1 MGQQQLLLIILG
13 TLVVGIAVA
22 GGIILFRGGAVN
34 AARDAVSLDVEE
46 LAARAQ
52 VFYRKPRVMGG
63 GGRSFSKST
72 DPTALIS
79 IIDLTNM
86 PANQNGTY
94 SIDASRSS
102 VGDSVVIVG
111 MGFET
116 VGIDTV
122 SVEAHVTDR
131 NVRTYVIH

>member
-52 VFYRKPRVMGG
+52 VYYRKPNVMGG
-63 GGRSFSKST
+63 GNRSFLKPDRSGV
-72 DPTALIS
+72 
-79 IIDLTNM
+79 IDIYNLTNT
-86 PANQNGTY
+86 PRNQNGTY
-94 SIDASRSS
+94 SIKSFPLSTA
-102 VGDSVVIVG
+102 DSIVILGV
-111 MGFET
+111 GFET
-116 VGIDTV
+116 VGAETV
-122 SVEAHVTDR
+122 SVEAYVSDM
-131 NVRTYVIH
+131 NVRTVVLH